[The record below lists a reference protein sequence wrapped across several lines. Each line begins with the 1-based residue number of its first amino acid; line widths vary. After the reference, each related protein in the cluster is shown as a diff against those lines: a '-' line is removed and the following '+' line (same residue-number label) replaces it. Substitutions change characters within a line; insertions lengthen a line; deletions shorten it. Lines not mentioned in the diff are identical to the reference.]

1 MYDRY
6 IIPGILRCI
15 IIQVY
20 YNIPGV
26 YYNNIII
33 ITFSKSFTV
42 YADYAKR

>member
-1 MYDRY
+1 MYVRQVYYTRY
-6 IIPGILRCI
+6 IRCI

-26 YYNNIII
+26 YYIII